1 MRLSWKQH
9 LGEYEMVDGMDS
21 APQSV
26 GNSCKKMDGMGKPP
40 SNSYKHNASRA
51 QYDGCAS
58 HEACYGLVGN
68 AELPCGLGEQHV

>member
-9 LGEYEMVDGMDS
+9 LGEYEMVDDMDS

-40 SNSYKHNASRA
+40 STSYKHNASRA

-58 HEACYGLVGN
+58 N
-68 AELPCGLGEQHV
+68 